1 MKKAFS
7 MIGMLLLTLCLT
19 VPATAAEAQKDT
31 SKLPKVH
38 ILATGGTIA
47 GQAASSA
54 QLTGYQAGVLTPEQ
68 LIAAVPALADH
79 AQISAEQIASI
90 ASGNITKQIWLQ
102 IANRINELFAKGEAD
117 GVVITHGTDTLEE
130 TAYFLQLVVKSDKPV
145 VLVGAMRPASAISAD
160 GPMNLLQAV
169 AAAASP
175 EARGKGVFIIMNGQ
189 INCAREVT
197 KTSTTSVE
205 TFKSNDLGFLGYMI
219 NTKPYFY
226 RLSARKHT
234 VNSEFDV
241 KGLETLPNVEIIYS
255 YVHPSLDMIKALVAS
270 KPDGIVVAGTGSG
283 SMYGGYDEILG
294 EAVKAGIPVV
304 CSSRV
309 GTGPVSLYPQYA
321 KLDFISADN
330 LNPQK
335 ARILLTMALTKT
347 KDLKEITRIFS
358 EY

>member
-1 MKKAFS
+1 MRKS
-7 MIGMLLLTLCLT
+7 LSRLCVFLFILALP
-19 VPATAAEAQKDT
+19 VLAQAAASD
-31 SKLPKVH
+31 LPKVH

-47 GQAASSA
+47 GQAASSSN
-54 QLTGYQAGVLTPEQ
+54 LTGYQAGVLTPEQ
-68 LIAAVPALADH
+68 LIGAVPALADH
-79 AQISAEQIASI
+79 ARISAEQIASI
-90 ASGNITKQIWLQ
+90 ASGNITKEIWLQ

-130 TAYFLQLVVKSDKPV
+130 TAYFLQLAVKSDKPV

-160 GPMNLLQAV
+160 GPLNLLQAV

-175 EARGKGVFIIMNGQ
+175 EAKGKGVFIIMNGE

-205 TFKSNDLGFLGYMI
+205 TFKSHDLGFMGYMI
-219 NTKPYFY
+219 NTTPKFY
-226 RLSARKHT
+226 RLSSRRHT

-241 KGLETLPNVEIIYS
+241 KGLKTLPNVEIIYS
-255 YVHPSLDMIKALVAS
+255 YIHPNLDMLKALVAS

-294 EAVKAGIPVV
+294 EAAKAGIPVI
-304 CSSRV
+304 CASRV
-309 GTGPVSLYPQYA
+309 GTGPVSLYPQYQ
-321 KLDFISADN
+321 KLNFISADN

-335 ARILLTMALTKT
+335 ARVLLMMALTKT
-347 KDLKEITRIFS
+347 KDFTEIDRIFK

>member
-1 MKKAFS
+1 MRKAFS
-7 MIGMLLLTLCLT
+7 RIGIFLVIVCLAF
-19 VPATAAEAQKDT
+19 PAMAADAKKDS
-31 SKLPKVH
+31 SKLPKVL

-47 GQAASSA
+47 GQAASSSN
-54 QLTGYQAGVLTPEQ
+54 LTGYKAGVLTPEQ
-68 LIAAVPALADH
+68 LIGAVPALADH

-102 IANRINELFAKGEAD
+102 IANRINDAFAKGEAD

-130 TAYFLQLVVKSDKPV
+130 TAYFLQLAVKSDKPV

-160 GPMNLLQAV
+160 GPLNLLQAV
-169 AAAASP
+169 AVAGSP
-175 EARGKGVFIIMNGQ
+175 EAKGKGVFIVMNGE

-205 TFKSNDLGFLGYMI
+205 TFKSNDLGFMGYVI

-234 VNSEFDV
+234 ANSEFDV
-241 KGLETLPNVEIIYS
+241 AKLTDLPNVEIVYS
-255 YVHPSLDMIKALVAS
+255 YIQPNLDMIKALVAS

-294 EAVKAGIPVV
+294 EASKAGIPVV
-304 CSSRV
+304 CASRV
-309 GTGPVSLYPQYA
+309 GTGPVSLYPQYQ
-321 KLDFISADN
+321 KLNFISADN

-335 ARILLTMALTKT
+335 ARILLMMALTKT
-347 KDLKEITRIFS
+347 KDFQEITRIFS